1 MSLSVKGNQ
10 LKLNAM
16 EVKFIGTKENEWSGK
31 KGNESDL
38 QTLNK
43 SFCSS

>member
-16 EVKFIGTKENEWSGK
+16 EVKFIGTKKNELSGK
-31 KGNESDL
+31 RA
-38 QTLNK
+38 NK
-43 SFCSS
+43 RIFFSFE

>member
-16 EVKFIGTKENEWSGK
+16 EVKFIGIKENKWSGK
-31 KGNESDL
+31 KEDMKVTCRL
-38 QTLNK
+38 
-43 SFCSS
+43 

>member
-16 EVKFIGTKENEWSGK
+16 EVKFIGTKENELSGK
-31 KGNESDL
+31 REEMEVTCRL
-38 QTLNK
+38 
-43 SFCSS
+43 